1 MFFFK
6 GLFDLVL
13 VEVLDVILMFK
24 DFVILMGVF
33 NKVFLIILRFML
45 LGLGVGLF
53 EINDL
58 YK

>member
-13 VEVLDVILMFK
+13 MEVLDVILMFK

-33 NKVFLIILRFML
+33 IKVFLIILRFML

>member
-33 NKVFLIILRFML
+33 IKVFLIILRFML